1 MEKVDVEPKG
11 SYLFQFVFI
20 WGKKKKKRP
29 GSINSTVFGKI
40 SL

>member
-20 WGKKKKKRP
+20 WGKKKKK
-29 GSINSTVFGKI
+29 GLAASIVPFLEK
-40 SL
+40 